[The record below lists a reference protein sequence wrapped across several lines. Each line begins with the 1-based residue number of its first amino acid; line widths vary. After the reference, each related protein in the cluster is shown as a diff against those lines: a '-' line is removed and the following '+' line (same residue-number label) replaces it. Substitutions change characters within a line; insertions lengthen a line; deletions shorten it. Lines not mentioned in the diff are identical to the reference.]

1 VKDNLIICCVT
12 RRPLLPLGPM
22 KRYLIVALFASSLN
36 AQTVT
41 PTNAPV
47 NNTFKYALDTGYQLT
62 GKALVGEHNVQYT
75 HIFDESFKISVQ
87 GDFFTNYEHDKA
99 HNSKDE
105 WTTYLKD
112 RYLRVKF
119 TGSPFVNLLGFK
131 TGWEVRYHLPVD
143 DRQQQAGS
151 YGLLAPRL
159 VMAKQFN
166 SHFNL
171 TLIPKFSASMN
182 RRSYQLNGSKK
193 GNDLGSLGIEIIPQ
207 WVIMPGFT
215 LTYDPDI
222 SVSATGSSPSNSKIT
237 YTYTYGHDLELLY
250 TLKNF
255 HNIGIGSFWQVY
267 PYVFG
272 NGTHDNKPEN
282 DLFKGV
288 RNRVGLRFLKSF
300 DL

>member
-1 VKDNLIICCVT
+1 
-12 RRPLLPLGPM
+12 M
-22 KRYLIVALFASSLN
+22 KRYLIVALLASSLN

-47 NNTFKYALDTGYQLT
+47 NNTLKYALDTGYQLT
-62 GKALVGEHNVQYT
+62 GKALVGEHNLQYT
-75 HIFDESFKISVQ
+75 HIFDDSFKIAVQ
-87 GDFFTNYEHDKA
+87 GDFFTNYEHDKT
-99 HNSKDE
+99 HNSNDE
-105 WTTYLKD
+105 WTTYLKE

-119 TGSPFVNLLGFK
+119 TGSPFVNIAGFK
-131 TGWEVRYHLPVD
+131 TGWELRYHIPVD

-151 YGLLAPRL
+151 YGLIAPRL
-159 VMAKQFN
+159 VMARQLN

-171 TLIPKFSASMN
+171 TLIPKFAVSMN
-182 RRSYQLNGSKK
+182 RRSYQLNGSNK

-207 WVIMPGFT
+207 WIIKPGFT
-215 LTYDPDI
+215 LTYDPDF
-222 SVSATGSSPSNSKIT
+222 SVSATGSSPSNSKVT
-237 YTYTYGHDLELLY
+237 YTYVYGHDLELLY

-255 HNIGIGSFWQVY
+255 YNIGIGSFWQVY
-267 PYVFG
+267 PYALG

-282 DLFKGV
+282 DFFKGV